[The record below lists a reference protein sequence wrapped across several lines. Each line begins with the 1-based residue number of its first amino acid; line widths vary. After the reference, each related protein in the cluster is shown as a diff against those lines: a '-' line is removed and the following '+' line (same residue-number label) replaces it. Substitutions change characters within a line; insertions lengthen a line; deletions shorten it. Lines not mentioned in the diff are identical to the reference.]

1 MVELVPGETI
11 PAWLLVAAESQLPL
25 ETVAEGAATV
35 LQQPKPPTY
44 F

>member
-11 PAWLLVAAESQLPL
+11 PAWLLVAAESQLLL